1 MIQSKTKLLKVV
13 FSVLLYMIFL
23 MGKGQAQCTIFQPN
37 NSTPTEGSLLAQSF
51 IPTCNGEL
59 STIKLETDLIG
70 ASGVQFRLYEEDATG
85 MLTEIWSISNIDFPA
100 NQVVIIDIATG
111 TGTTRTLQ
119 TTSSYVYS
127 LESVAPFT
135 LKFEPSVPP
144 ADPYPDGCIVEI
156 MSNTA
161 TCIVGA
167 GAGDLFFEIDIT
179 AVLPVEL
186 LYFRATPVQKKVLLD
201 WATASETENLGFEIE
216 RSKDGFKWAVI
227 GFVQGNGNSNQNAVY
242 SFTDSSHKSG
252 IYYYRLKQLDLNGSF
267 EYSPVKSVEIFGDK
281 KRLQVFPNPVAS
293 RLNVSLGE
301 NFLSYEGPIKLRL
314 FHLSSGA
321 KVRERFVSPIS
332 ALDLTGL
339 SNGKYLLV
347 LSTDHQ
353 RWTKSFIKGK

>member
-1 MIQSKTKLLKVV
+1 MIQTKTKLLKVF
-13 FSVLLYMIFL
+13 FSVPLYMIFL
-23 MGKGQAQCTIFQPN
+23 MGKGQAQCTISQP
-37 NSTPTEGSLLAQSF
+37 SYSAPTEGSLLAQSF

-70 ASGVQFRLYEEDATG
+70 ASGVQFKLYEEDGTG
-85 MLTEIWSISNIDFPA
+85 ILTEIWSISNIDFPA
-100 NQVVIIDIATG
+100 NQEVIINMATG
-111 TGTTRTLQ
+111 TGTTRILQ

-127 LESVAPFT
+127 LESAAPFT

-167 GAGDLFFEIDIT
+167 GAGDLLFEIGIT
-179 AVLPVEL
+179 AVMPVEL
-186 LYFRATPVQKKVLLD
+186 LYFTAKPVQKKVLLD
-201 WATASETENLGFEIE
+201 WATATETENLGFEIE
-216 RSKDGFKWAVI
+216 RSKDGSKWAAI

-242 SFTDSSHKSG
+242 SFTDSANKSG
-252 IYYYRLKQLDLNGSF
+252 FYYYRLKQLDLNGSF
-267 EYSPVKSVEIFGDK
+267 EYSPIKGVEIFGAK

-293 RLNVSLGE
+293 RLNISLEE

-314 FHLSSGA
+314 YHLVSGV

-332 ALDLTGL
+332 SLDLTGL
-339 SNGKYLLV
+339 SDGKYILV

-353 RWTKSFIKGK
+353 RWTKSFVKGK